1 MWRYVSA
8 RGREQNAKDE
18 CSDMRGAEYGSCAYA
33 VVCTSSAVLAERN
46 RSAIIRC
53 EIALSFISRAHTEAF
68 VSPIERAPANGG
80 TASRRRQRTTFT
92 PTQADTLE
100 KEYLTDQYMPRTRR
114 ILIAESLGLSEGQV
128 KTWFQN
134 RRAKEK
140 RNDKNTVATNIQR
153 HSLPSASPGSSSDD
167 SDNHALV
174 FQQLSAKNF
183 SHVQLAI

>member
-1 MWRYVSA
+1 MLENLKKRDVLQ
-8 RGREQNAKDE
+8 RETK
-18 CSDMRGAEYGSCAYA
+18 R
-33 VVCTSSAVLAERN
+33 
-46 RSAIIRC
+46 
-53 EIALSFISRAHTEAF
+53 EIAHTETF

-80 TASRRRQRTTFT
+80 TGSRRRQRTTFT

-140 RNDKNTVATNIQR
+140 RNDKNAVASNVQR
-153 HSLPSASPGSSSDD
+153 Y
-167 SDNHALV
+167 
-174 FQQLSAKNF
+174 
-183 SHVQLAI
+183 